1 MIVNTV
7 ARDMNLSYGRVSSS
21 LLQAAGQDLQKEC
34 RKQFSC
40 GISPDEIAVT
50 DGYALNCKKLFHV
63 TLQRRDKSSKG
74 HIQVDRYKL

>member
-7 ARDMNLSYGRVSSS
+7 ARDLNLSLGSVSSS

-34 RKQFSC
+34 RKRFSC

-50 DGYALNCKKLFHV
+50 GGYKLDCKNIFHV
-63 TLQRRDKSSKG
+63 SLRRDKSSKG
-74 HIQVDRYKL
+74 HIQVY